1 MPDSKLQLTDV
12 QELAVR
18 RALSYW
24 DERWDWESPVL
35 FGLTHDRYRNVAASW
50 PGNSEDHFLAAVGA
64 LRELLH
70 GASAIREDEAVRA
83 AIGVGKAQGI
93 ELLAVLVQEYD
104 RHLRLA

>member
-1 MPDSKLQLTDV
+1 MPDFKLQLTDV

-24 DERWDWESPVL
+24 EERWDWESPLL

-50 PGNSEDHFLAAVGA
+50 PGSSEDHFLAAVGA

-70 GASAIREDEAVRA
+70 GASAIREDDAVKA
-83 AIGVGKAQGI
+83 AIGVGKERAI
-93 ELLAVLVQEYD
+93 ELLAVLVQEHD
-104 RHLRLA
+104 KQPRSA